1 MKKYIS
7 ILMAALMVAM
17 TGFYSCKK
25 DNTKPNPEELPL
37 GQGDGTVT
45 NPFKVITV
53 QDLQRVG
60 TGEVGPGGFKWER
73 NLNYQQIADIDLSVI
88 QNWTPLCN
96 GYNKPFSGTY
106 NGAGKTISNLK
117 IIGNGREIGLFANV
131 SGTVRNVRLTNIDI
145 SGNDYIGGI
154 AGMTT
159 KDSDALI
166 DHCYV
171 NIKSIFG
178 EPGQGHSNV
187 GGIVGW
193 NYSTVTNCIVTGENF
208 RVKGIHNV
216 GGIAGLNYRIIKNC
230 YTSVNVRGYSDI
242 GGIVGCNSP
251 NAIVQYCYATGNIT
265 ADSYNTGGIVG
276 TNHSQ
281 GFVQNCVALSS
292 ELMKNENTVI
302 RYIGRICPEPY
313 NLSDNYA
320 RSDMKLW
327 YFTNSAVPSSTDNK
341 SIHGANVSA
350 ADYCGANS
358 GTWWKNTAGFPDAQW
373 SFAPNRLPWL
383 NGFDGLTQNPTII
396 P

>member
-1 MKKYIS
+1 MKKYIL

-25 DNTKPNPEELPL
+25 DNTKPDLPL
-37 GQGDGTVT
+37 GPGDGTVN

-53 QDLQRVG
+53 EDLKRVG
-60 TGEVGPGGFKWER
+60 TGEVGPGGFIWER

-106 NGAGKTISNLK
+106 EGDGKTISNLK
-117 IIGNGREIGLFANV
+117 ITSNERYTGLFAQV

-145 SGNDYIGGI
+145 SGNENIGGI
-154 AGMTT
+154 AGYTT
-159 KDSDALI
+159 IHSDALI

-171 NIKSIFG
+171 NIKSISG
-178 EPGQGHSNV
+178 DTDLGHSDV
-187 GGIVGW
+187 GGIVGC
-193 NYSTVTNCIVTGENF
+193 NYGGTVINCIVTGENI

-216 GGIAGLNYRIIKNC
+216 GGIAGLNYGIVKNC
-230 YTSVNVRGYSDI
+230 YTSVNVKGHSDI
-242 GGIVGCNSP
+242 GGIVGGNQP
-251 NAIVQYCYATGNIT
+251 NAIVQYCYATGDVT
-265 ADSYNTGGIVG
+265 ADSFNTGGIVG
-276 TNHSQ
+276 SNHPE
-281 GFVQNCVALSS
+281 GIVQNCVALSM
-292 ELMKNENTVI
+292 ELKKNENTVI
-302 RYIGRICPEPY
+302 RYIGRICPNTY

-350 ADYCGANS
+350 DDYCGANS
-358 GTWWKNTAGFPDAQW
+358 GTWWKSTAGFPEQNW
-373 SFAPNRLPWL
+373 SFDANRLPWL
-383 NGFDGLTQNPTII
+383 KGFDDLSQGLIVNY
-396 P
+396 